1 MDIKKLKLYRD
12 KCYINGEWI
21 NANSKEN
28 ISVNNPASLEEIGT
42 VPKCGKDETIL
53 AIESAQKAFP
63 EWKAK
68 SARERSN
75 ILRKWFELII
85 KNQEELAQIMTIEQ
99 GKPIKEARG
108 EITYGASFVEWF
120 SEEAK
125 RVYGDTIPDPM
136 TDRRIIVLKQPVG
149 VVAAITPWNFPSSM
163 ITRKCAPALAV
174 GCPVV
179 IKPASQTP
187 FSALALAALA
197 EEAGFPKG
205 TINVITGKASEIGE
219 ELSTS
224 PIVRKLSFTG
234 STEVGKILLQ
244 KCSSTV
250 KKVSMEL
257 GGHAPFIVFDDADI
271 NEAVV
276 GAMQSKFRNTGQT
289 CVCAN
294 RIYVQE
300 KVHNELCEKFIEAVS
315 KLKVGEGLD
324 EEVAS
329 GPMIDEH
336 SLAKVE
342 EHVEDAVQM
351 GAKVAI
357 GGARHAL
364 GKNFYQPT
372 ILTGV
377 TPKAKIT
384 FEETFG
390 PVAPVY
396 KFKDE
401 KEVIELANNSPYG
414 LASYFYSRDIGRIW
428 RVAEGLEYGMV
439 GVNTGLTSKAEAPF
453 GGIKESGLGREGS
466 KYGMDDFLEIKYI
479 NMSGLDK

>member
-1 MDIKKLKLYRD
+1 MTIQKFKLFRD
-12 KCYINGEWI
+12 KCFIDGEWVD
-21 NANSKEN
+21 AKSKDT

-42 VPKCGKDETIL
+42 VPKCGKEETKK
-53 AIESAQKAFP
+53 AIQAANAAWPQWRSI
-63 EWKAK
+63 

-75 ILRKWFELII
+75 ILKKWFDLII
-85 KNQEELAQIMTIEQ
+85 SNKEELAQIMTIEQ
-99 GKPIKEARG
+99 GKPINEARG
-108 EITYGASFVEWF
+108 EIVYGASFIEWF
-120 SEEAK
+120 AEEAK

-136 TDRRIIVLKQPVG
+136 TDRRILVLKQPVG
-149 VVAAITPWNFPSSM
+149 VVASITPWNFPNAM

-174 GCPVV
+174 GCPVI

-187 FSALALAALA
+187 YSALALAALA

-205 TINVITGKASEIGE
+205 TLNVLTGKASEIGD
-219 ELSTS
+219 ELATN
-224 PIVRKLSFTG
+224 PIIRKLSFTG
-234 STEVGKILLQ
+234 STEIGKVLMA
-244 KCSSTV
+244 KCAGTV

-257 GGHAPFIVFDDADI
+257 GGHAPFIVFDDANIDD
-271 NEAVV
+271 AVT

-294 RIYVQE
+294 RVYVQE
-300 KVHNELCEKFIEAVS
+300 KVYDEFCRKFIDSVS
-315 KLKVGEGLD
+315 QMKVGDGLN
-324 EEVAS
+324 EENSS

-336 SLAKVE
+336 SLSKVE
-342 EHVEDAVQM
+342 EHVQDAVAC

-357 GGARHAL
+357 GGARHSL
-364 GKNFYQPT
+364 GLNFYQPT

-377 TPKAKIT
+377 TPEAKIT
-384 FEETFG
+384 SEETFG

-401 KEVIELANNSPYG
+401 SEVIELANNSPYG

-428 RVAEGLEYGMV
+428 RVAEALEYGMV

-466 KYGMDDFLEIKYI
+466 KYGIDDFIEIKYI
-479 NMSGLDK
+479 NMCGLDK